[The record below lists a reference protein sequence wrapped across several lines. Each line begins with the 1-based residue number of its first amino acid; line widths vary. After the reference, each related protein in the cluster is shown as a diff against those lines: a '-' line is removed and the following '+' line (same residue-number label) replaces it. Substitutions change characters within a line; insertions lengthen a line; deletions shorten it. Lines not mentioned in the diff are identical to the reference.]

1 MGENIVIEGENGDEF
16 GAGLPLF
23 EKLQLLAEWA
33 PVIGRLQA
41 ITSATTPQERATAII
56 KALQW
61 AAGKSATTIDDEALF
76 HLEAVLKSPEGA
88 AFFNW
93 VVEKVTK

>member
-1 MGENIVIEGENGDEF
+1 MGENIVIEGEEEF

-41 ITSATTPQERATAII
+41 ISGATTAQERANAIV

-61 AAGKSATTIDDEALF
+61 AAGKSSTSIDDEALF
-76 HLEAVLKSPEGA
+76 HLEAVLNSPEGK
-88 AFFNW
+88 AFFDW
-93 VVEKVTK
+93 VVKKVTK

>member
-1 MGENIVIEGENGDEF
+1 MGDVILNDENEY

-33 PVIGRLQA
+33 PLIGRLQSVMEA
-41 ITSATTPQERATAII
+41 KTPRDQSLAII

-61 AAGKSATTIDDEALF
+61 AAGKSATEVDDEALY
-76 HLEAVLKSPEGA
+76 HLEAVLKSDEGK
-88 AFFNW
+88 AFFDW
-93 VVEKVTK
+93 VVQKVTK

>member
-1 MGENIVIEGENGDEF
+1 MGDVILTEENDY

-23 EKLQLLAEWA
+23 DRLQLLAEWA

-41 ITSATTPQERATAII
+41 VMDAKTPKDRAKAII

-61 AAGKSATTIDDEALF
+61 AAGKSSTTIDDEALF
-76 HLEAVLKSPEGA
+76 HLEAILATPEGA
-88 AFFNW
+88 AFFDW
-93 VVEKVTK
+93 LVQKVTK

>member
-1 MGENIVIEGENGDEF
+1 MGENIEINEENDY

-23 EKLQLLAEWA
+23 DKLQLLAEWA

-41 ITSATTPQERATAII
+41 VMDAKSPQDRAKAII

-61 AAGKSATTIDDEALF
+61 AAGKSATTVDDEALF

-88 AFFNW
+88 AFFDW
-93 VVEKVTK
+93 LVQKVTK